1 MQTLSQPL
9 SEGLEAGDLARLIHP
24 ELHIDEFKSKLGD
37 DEDVIVLSFK
47 VDGKEPATNLVSFIE
62 KGYSWVIDADL
73 SSGEMDD
80 GSYIVYVE
88 LDRKEDANK
97 NIIDL
102 VEDMLNLTS
111 QQLSDWRVRYPK
123 ARKEKEL
130 SLEALEELVPTTP
143 EQYLKL
149 YGEQDLDQLKTA
161 AGLPVDTKAP
171 KNEYTESLRNL
182 AGIIRT

>member
-1 MQTLSQPL
+1 MKSLSQPL
-9 SEGLEAGDLARLIHP
+9 NEGLEAGDLARLVHP
-24 ELHIDEFKSKLGD
+24 ELHVDEFKSKLGD

-47 VDGKEPATNLVSFIE
+47 VDGKEPAVNLVSFIE

-88 LDRKEDANK
+88 LDRNQDANQ
-97 NIIDL
+97 NTLDL
-102 VEDMLNLTS
+102 INDMLNLTS
-111 QQLSDWRVRYPK
+111 QKLSDWRVRYPK

-130 SLEALEELVPTTP
+130 SLEALEELVPTSP
-143 EQYLKL
+143 EQYLKM

-182 AGIIRT
+182 AGIVR